1 MPKPVEP
8 RTQKYFRHLT
18 LEGFH
23 FPHVLENDLP
33 SLFPILNYSL
43 PLSFLQVSFSEEQGE
58 YEAENAENGKS
69 FPSTWGK

>member
-8 RTQKYFRHLT
+8 RTQKYFRQLT
-18 LEGFH
+18 LERFH
-23 FPHVLENDLP
+23 FPHVLGNDLP
-33 SLFPILNYSL
+33 SLFPTLNYSL
-43 PLSFLQVSFSEEQGE
+43 PLSFPQVSFSEEQGE